1 MKIVLSGVE
10 TTNKGA
16 ELMLYAILQEI
27 ERKHPEATVYISGYR
42 VNQGLNYIDTPL
54 NIRFF
59 PLEKFWDRS
68 HINGVLIRMG
78 LPKIESMNFVH
89 ADYFFDGS
97 GFIFSDQCG
106 LWGSTPEWWE
116 RILKNQYKKGSKII
130 FLPQAFGPLEM
141 KKTREAIKILNKYAT
156 VIMPREQVSLNYL
169 KSSGIVDMSKVKM
182 YSDFTCL
189 VEGRFPK
196 KYEHLQNGIC
206 IIPNV
211 RMVDRGVITMDKYKE
226 LIREIIL
233 KGKLSGHTVYL
244 LNHEGA
250 SDEKIAYM
258 LSDMLNNEIEVVTGL
273 NALEVKGLI
282 ASAYLVVSSR
292 FHGVASSLNSCVPCL
307 ATSWS
312 HKYQELFND
321 YGIEGNVL
329 PLNDLNAALIK
340 VEELIDKNNNT
351 AERNKL
357 SIIVPKV
364 KEETKAMWKMI
375 WDK

>member
-27 ERKHPEATVYISGYR
+27 ERKYPEATVYISGYR

-59 PLEKFWDRS
+59 PLEKFWDKF

-78 LPKIESMNFVH
+78 LPKIESMNFVN

-106 LWGSTPEWWE
+106 LWGSTPKWWE
-116 RILKNQYKKGSKII
+116 RILKKQYKNGSKII

-141 KKTREAIKILNKYAT
+141 EETREAIKILNMYAT
-156 VIMPREQVSLNYL
+156 IIMPRERVSLNYL
-169 KSSGIVDMSKVKM
+169 KSSGLVDMSKVKM

-250 SDEKIAYM
+250 GDEKIAYM

-292 FHGVASSLNSCVPCL
+292 FHGVASSLNTCVPCL

-312 HKYQELFND
+312 HKYQELFKD

-329 PLNDLNAALIK
+329 PLNDLKAALIK